1 MNFSLL
7 AYNCIGT
14 ALFVSVFGP
23 FYLYSRITGRHR
35 EGLSRRLGLYIKQP
49 AERFNGS
56 PRIWIHAVS
65 MGEVRVATSII
76 RALEDL
82 MPECT
87 IILSTTTQTGQ
98 EFARNQLRLEQ
109 LTSNT
114 ILTYA
119 PIDLIVSTRKAM
131 SALKPDILV
140 ILETEIWP
148 NWFRQAKR
156 MGIKVAI
163 INGRISVRSIKG
175 YLKLLPI
182 MKDTL
187 RCVDAFSMIHEDDAR
202 RIVSMGALPDRV
214 EVNGNA
220 KYDLLLKEADPS
232 LKRQMAALYRLQG
245 DEAVWVAGSTRRG
258 EEETILDVYQEMTNR
273 FPKSLL
279 IVAPRHIERVNHI
292 ADLVRRRGL
301 SCQLRTELDPAGGNR
316 VAEVVILDTI
326 GELQSTY
333 SIATLVFCGGS
344 LVPKGG
350 QNAFEAAVW
359 GKPVLYGP
367 SMEDF
372 HDIKAGLEKT
382 GGGIL
387 VQNRA
392 ELAKQ
397 VMYLLNNPETAR
409 EVGKSARKTVSF
421 HNGAADK
428 HAAVVCRLLRGR
440 RTVSDRCQESD
451 PPG

>member
-1 MNFSLL
+1 MSLSYL

-14 ALFVSVFGP
+14 VAFVSLFGP

-35 EGLSRRLGLYIKQP
+35 EGLSQRLGLYP
-49 AERFNGS
+49 AEPVTRPEGS

-76 RALEDL
+76 HALIALIPD
-82 MPECT
+82 CT

-98 EFARNQLRLEQ
+98 VFAQNQIRFHQ
-109 LTSNT
+109 LSRHT

-119 PIDLIVSTRKAM
+119 PIDLIVSTRKAL
-131 SALKPDILV
+131 SALKPDMLV
-140 ILETEIWP
+140 VLETEIWP
-148 NWFRQAKR
+148 NWFRQAR
-156 MGIKVAI
+156 HMGIKIAL
-163 INGRISVRSIKG
+163 INGRISARSIKG
-175 YLKLLPI
+175 YLKLPSIL
-182 MKDTL
+182 KDTL
-187 RCVDAFSMIHEDDAR
+187 NCVDAFSMIHETDAQ
-202 RIVSMGALPDRV
+202 RIVSMGAAPGKV
-214 EVNGNA
+214 QVNGNA
-220 KYDLLLKEADPS
+220 KYDLLLKQIGLS
-232 LKRQMAALYRLQG
+232 LKQKMGALYGLQG
-245 DEAVWVAGSTRRG
+245 DEAVWVAGSTRGG
-258 EEETILDVYQEMTNR
+258 EEEIILDVFEEMTTH

-279 IVAPRHIERVNHI
+279 ILAPRHIQRVDRVAELI
-292 ADLVRRRGL
+292 KRRGL
-301 SCQLRTELDPAGGNR
+301 AYQFRTDLKGAGKHR
-316 VAEVVILDTI
+316 WAPVVILDTI

-359 GKPVLYGP
+359 GKPILYGP

-372 HDIKAGLEKT
+372 HDIKASLEKT

-397 VMYLLNNPETAR
+397 VLYLLNYPEKAR
-409 EVGKSARKTVSF
+409 EVGQSARKTVSF
-421 HNGAADK
+421 HKGAAEK
-428 HAAVVCRLLRGR
+428 HAAVVYRLLKDG
-440 RTVSDRCQESD
+440 
-451 PPG
+451 